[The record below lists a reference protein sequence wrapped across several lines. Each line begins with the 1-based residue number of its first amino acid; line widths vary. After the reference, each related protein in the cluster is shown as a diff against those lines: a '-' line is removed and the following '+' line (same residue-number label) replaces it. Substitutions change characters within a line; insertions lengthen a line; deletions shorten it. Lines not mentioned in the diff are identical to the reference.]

1 VSDGRGIVAACAC
14 GEVYELRPEWA
25 GKLLECP
32 VCRRHLRAGHLPH
45 ALGNGGG
52 TLRLDPAF
60 DRDVFLLNQRLAITS
75 KYEVCDEAGRPL
87 LYIERP
93 TYLVRTFGAVV
104 AGLVAS
110 SFVIVPFARLAR
122 AAGDLLGPFLTF
134 GGSIAA
140 VLAFLVVS
148 MSLRPLRHLAVYRDE
163 TRAERVLEVRQ
174 DQRVAFLVRT
184 YSVKTPDGQSLAQL
198 SKNYVHNIL
207 RKRWYARG
215 PDGTLACTA
224 IEDSVI
230 LSLLR
235 RVIGRLFGLLR
246 TNFLIV
252 RGPYGEVIGEFNR
265 KFTMLDRYVL
275 DLSGDPDRQLD
286 RRVALALGVML
297 DTGERR

>member
-1 VSDGRGIVAACAC
+1 MSAERGVIAACAC
-14 GEVYELRPEWA
+14 GEVYELRPEWS
-25 GKLLECP
+25 GRLLECP
-32 VCRRHLRAGHLPH
+32 VCKRHLRAGHLPH
-45 ALGNGGG
+45 ALGNGSGA
-52 TLRLDPAF
+52 LHLDPAF
-60 DRDVFLLNQRLAITS
+60 DRDVFLLNQRLAIKS

-87 LYIERP
+87 LYLERP
-93 TYLVRTFGAVV
+93 TYPVRTFA
-104 AGLVAS
+104 AILAALVAS
-110 SFVIVPFARLAR
+110 SLVLMSIARLAG
-122 AAGDLLGPFLTF
+122 AAGDVLGPLLAFA
-134 GGSIAA
+134 GSAAA

-148 MSLRPLRHLAVYRDE
+148 MSLRPLRHLVVYRDD
-163 TRAERVLEVRQ
+163 TRAERLLEVRQ

-184 YSVKTPDGQSLAQL
+184 YTVRTPDGQSLAHL
-198 SKNYVHNIL
+198 SKNYVHNVL
-207 RKRWYARG
+207 RKRWYAHG
-215 PDGTLACTA
+215 PDGSLSCTA

-275 DLSGDPDRQLD
+275 DLNGDPDRLLD
-286 RRVALALGVML
+286 RRIALALGVML